1 MIRHSDYV
9 EVSAAPDRAS
19 FESRLIHIANALDFG
34 IVSAALV
41 VEEPGFAPKFVC
53 VGNTPQGFAE
63 AAKNVTSAKRDPVLA
78 RMKRL
83 TTPFFY
89 DQSMYVREGA
99 GDLWEEQAAFGYHTG
114 IAMALHLPGNLHF
127 LLGVDRD
134 RPLPTSDSDLTQ
146 LMAYLQ
152 LLAVHAQDSAVRLL
166 LDEGRGHIGS
176 PHLTDREKEILRWT
190 MQGKSRTSIAD
201 ILGISVD
208 TVKFHLR
215 NLMAKLQAESKHQ
228 AVLKAISLGLI

>member
-1 MIRHSDYV
+1 MIRHRDYV
-9 EVSAAPDRAS
+9 EVSAAPDRAT
-19 FESRLIHIANALDFG
+19 FESRLIRIANDLDFG

-41 VEEPGFAPKFVC
+41 VEEHGFAPRFIC

-63 AAKNVTSAKRDPVLA
+63 AAKNMESSKRDPVLE

-83 TTPFFY
+83 STPFFY
-89 DQSMYVREGA
+89 DQALYVREGA
-99 GDLWEEQAAFGYHTG
+99 GDLWEEQAPYGYHTG

-134 RPLPTSDSDLTQ
+134 KPLPTDDRDLTQ

-166 LDEGRGHIGS
+166 LDEGRGHIGA
-176 PHLTDREKEILRWT
+176 PHLTDREKEVLRWT
-190 MQGKSRTSIAD
+190 MQGKSRTSIAE
-201 ILGISVD
+201 ILGISLD

-215 NLMAKLQAESKHQ
+215 NVMAKLQTESKHQ